1 MSPLQNLP
9 ASICHVPEIVWQSGF
24 QTINKSLLG
33 PNSII
38 LFLSG
43 VTYPFRNLKKS
54 YGHLP
59 TNKEYFHGSIHSLL
73 SNCYVTSSILS
84 AVNKK
89 ITWSLYSG
97 EFHAPQNKKL
107 FSNSYLYV

>member
-9 ASICHVPEIVWQSGF
+9 ASICHVPEMVWQSEL
-24 QTINKSLLG
+24 QTINRSLLG
-33 PNSII
+33 PNSTI

-43 VTYPFRNLKKS
+43 VTHPFRNLKKS

-59 TNKEYFHGSIHSLL
+59 THTEYFHGSVHSLL
-73 SNCYVTSSILS
+73 SNYYVTSAILC
-84 AVNKK
+84 AVNEK

-107 FSNSYLYV
+107 FSNSRLYV